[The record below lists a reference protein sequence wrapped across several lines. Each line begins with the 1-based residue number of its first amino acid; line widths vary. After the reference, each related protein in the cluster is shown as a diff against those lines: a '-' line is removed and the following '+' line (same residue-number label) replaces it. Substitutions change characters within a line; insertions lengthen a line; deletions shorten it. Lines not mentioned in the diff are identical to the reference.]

1 MGDMVKVKYIERP
14 KLTNRERVLFLDF
27 LKGMRITIK
36 NFFRKTVTTYY
47 PFEKITPPKR
57 FRGTHAHRVKN
68 GKEPPSFKVIEK
80 FMDIK
85 DGESRCVACY
95 MCQQACPVP
104 ELFKIE
110 AVQTLDGKKRV
121 VRFDMNLLN
130 CMYCG
135 LCTEA
140 CPVDCLIMTDIY
152 ETASYHRA
160 GCVTHMKDMCERAVD
175 FDRRRYDEPDRI
187 WIDDEERS
195 KLWGQ
200 IKWS

>member
-1 MGDMVKVKYIERP
+1 MAVKVKYVERP
-14 KLTNRERVLFLDF
+14 QLTNRERILFIDF
-27 LKGMRITIK
+27 IKGMGITIK
-36 NFFRKTVTTYY
+36 NFFRKTITTAY
-47 PFEKITPPKR
+47 PFEKLTPPIR
-57 FRGTHAHRVKN
+57 FRGTHAHRVKD
-68 GKEPPSFKVIEK
+68 GKEPPSFKVLER
-80 FMDIK
+80 FMDIQE
-85 DGESRCVACY
+85 GESRCVGCY

-104 ELFKIE
+104 ELFNI
-110 AVQTLDGKKRV
+110 QTTQTEDGKKKV
-121 VRFDMNLLN
+121 IRFDMNLLN

-160 GCVTHMKDMCERAVD
+160 GTVIHMEDMTKRAVD
-175 FDRRRYDEPDRI
+175 FDTRRGNEPDRI
-187 WIDDEERS
+187 WIDDEQRS

>member
-1 MGDMVKVKYIERP
+1 MVKIKYVERP
-14 KLTNRERVLFLDF
+14 ELTNRERIFFVDF
-27 LKGMRITIK
+27 IKGMRVTFR
-36 NFFRKTVTTYY
+36 NLLRKTVTTAF
-47 PFEKITPPKR
+47 PFEKLTPPKR

-80 FMDIK
+80 FMDI
-85 DGESRCVACY
+85 DTGESRCVACY
-95 MCQQACPVP
+95 MCMQACPVP
-104 ELFKIE
+104 FLFNIE
-110 AVQTLDGKKRV
+110 AVQLPDGRKKV

-160 GCVTHMKDMCERAVD
+160 SCVLHIDDMAKRGID

-187 WIDDEERS
+187 WIDDDQRS
-195 KLWGQ
+195 KLWVQ

>member
-1 MGDMVKVKYIERP
+1 MVRVKYVERP
-14 KLTNRERVLFLDF
+14 DLTNTERIFFVDF
-27 LKGMRITIK
+27 IKGMKITIK
-36 NFFRKTVTTYY
+36 NFFRKTITTAY
-47 PFEKITPPKR
+47 PFEKLTPPKR
-57 FRGTHAHRVKN
+57 FRGAHGHRVKN
-68 GKEPPSFKVIEK
+68 GKEPPSFKVLEK
-80 FMDIK
+80 FMEINE
-85 DGESRCVACY
+85 GESRCVACY

-110 AVQTLDGKKRV
+110 AVQLPNGKKKV
-121 VRFDMNLLN
+121 LRFDMNLMN

-140 CPVDCLIMTDIY
+140 CPVDCIIHTDIY
-152 ETASYHRA
+152 ETATYHRA
-160 GCVTHMKDMCERAVD
+160 GGVAHLEDLSKRAED
-175 FDRRRYDEPDRI
+175 FDRRRFNEPDRI

>member
-1 MGDMVKVKYIERP
+1 MVKIKYIERP
-14 KLTNRERVLFLDF
+14 GLTNRERVFFTDF
-27 LKGMRITIK
+27 INGMKITIR
-36 NFFRKTVTTYY
+36 NFFRKTITTAY
-47 PFEKITPPKR
+47 PFEKLTPPKR
-57 FRGTHAHRVKN
+57 FRGTHGHRVKD
-68 GKEPPSFKVIEK
+68 GREPPSFKVLEK

-85 DGESRCVACY
+85 EGESRCVACY

-104 ELFKIE
+104 ELFRIE
-110 AVQTLDGKKRV
+110 AVQTEEGKKKV

-152 ETASYHRA
+152 ETATYRRS
-160 GCVTHMKDMCERAVD
+160 GGVIHMDDMTERAVD
-175 FDRRRYDEPDRI
+175 FDRRRYNEPDRI

>member
-1 MGDMVKVKYIERP
+1 MGDMVKIKYVERQR
-14 KLTNRERVLFLDF
+14 LTNKELILFLDF
-27 LKGMRITIK
+27 LKGMRVTIK
-36 NFFRKTVTTYY
+36 KLFRKTITTYY

-68 GKEPPSFKVIEK
+68 GNEPPSFKVIEK

-85 DGESRCVACY
+85 EGESRCVACY

-160 GCVTHMKDMCERAVD
+160 SCVTHMKDMCERAVD

>member
-1 MGDMVKVKYIERP
+1 MVRVKYVERP
-14 KLTNRERVLFLDF
+14 QLTNTERILFIDF
-27 LKGMRITIK
+27 IKGMKVTIK
-36 NFFRKTVTTYY
+36 NFFKKTITTAY
-47 PFEKITPPKR
+47 PFEKLTPPKR
-57 FRGTHAHRVKN
+57 FRGTHGHRVKD
-68 GKEPPSFKVIEK
+68 GKEPPSFKVLSK
-80 FMDIK
+80 FMEIE

-110 AVQTLDGKKRV
+110 AVQLPNGKKKV
-121 VRFDMNLLN
+121 VRFDMNLMN

-140 CPVDCLIMTDIY
+140 CPVDCIIHTDIY

-160 GCVTHMKDMCERAVD
+160 SGVAHLSDLTERAKD
-175 FDRRRYDEPDRI
+175 FDRRRFSEPDRI
-187 WIDDEERS
+187 WIDDNQRS

>member
-1 MGDMVKVKYIERP
+1 MVRVKYVERP
-14 KLTNRERVLFLDF
+14 ELTNRERVFFLDF
-27 LKGMRITIK
+27 IKGMRITIK
-36 NFFRKTVTTYY
+36 NFFKKTITTAY
-47 PFEKITPPKR
+47 PFEKLTPPKR
-57 FRGTHAHRVKN
+57 FKGTHGHRIKD
-68 GKEPPSFKVIEK
+68 GKEPPSFKVLEK
-80 FMDIK
+80 FMEIK

-110 AVQTLDGKKRV
+110 AVQLPNGKKKV
-121 VRFDMNLLN
+121 IRFDMNLMH

-140 CPVDCLIMTDIY
+140 CPVDCIIHTDIY
-152 ETASYHRA
+152 ETACYHRA
-160 GCVTHMKDMCERAVD
+160 GGVAHIEDLTERAVD
-175 FDRRRYDEPDRI
+175 FDKRRKNEPDRI
-187 WIDDEERS
+187 WIDDIERS

>member
-1 MGDMVKVKYIERP
+1 M
-14 KLTNRERVLFLDF
+14 
-27 LKGMRITIK
+27 
-36 NFFRKTVTTYY
+36 
-47 PFEKITPPKR
+47 
-57 FRGTHAHRVKN
+57 
-68 GKEPPSFKVIEK
+68 
-80 FMDIK
+80 
-85 DGESRCVACY
+85 
-95 MCQQACPVP
+95 P

-110 AVQTLDGKKRV
+110 AVQTPEGKKRV
-121 VRFDMNLLN
+121 TRFDMNLLN

-160 GCVTHMKDMCERAVD
+160 GTVLHLDDMARRAVD
-175 FDRRRYDEPDRI
+175 FDSRRFDEPDRI
-187 WIDDEERS
+187 WIDDQERS

>member
-1 MGDMVKVKYIERP
+1 MGDMVKIKYIERP
-14 KLTNRERVLFLDF
+14 ELTNRERVLFLDF

-110 AVQTLDGKKRV
+110 AIQTPEGKKRV
-121 VRFDMNLLN
+121 IRFDMNLLN

-160 GCVTHMKDMCERAVD
+160 GCVTHMKDMCERAED
-175 FDRRRYDEPDRI
+175 FDKRRYDEPDRI

>member
-1 MGDMVKVKYIERP
+1 MVKIKYIDRP
-14 KLTNRERVLFLDF
+14 GLTNRERVLFVDF
-27 LKGMRITIK
+27 IKGMRVTLK
-36 NFFRKTVTTYY
+36 NFLRKTVTTYY
-47 PFEKITPPKR
+47 PFEKLIPPKR

-68 GKEPPSFKVIEK
+68 GKEPPSFKVLEK

-85 DGESRCVACY
+85 EGESRCVGCF

-110 AVQTLDGKKRV
+110 AVQTPEGKKKV

-160 GCVTHMKDMCERAVD
+160 GTVIHIDDMTRRAVD
-175 FDRRRYDEPDRI
+175 FD
-187 WIDDEERS
+187 S
-195 KLWGQ
+195 K
-200 IKWS
+200 KV

>member
-1 MGDMVKVKYIERP
+1 MVRIKYVERP
-14 KLTNRERVLFLDF
+14 GLSNTERLFFLDF
-27 LKGMRITIK
+27 IKGMKITIK
-36 NFFRKTVTTYY
+36 NFFRKTVTTAY
-47 PFEKITPPKR
+47 PFEKLTPPKR
-57 FRGTHAHRVKN
+57 FRGAHGHRVKN
-68 GKEPPSFKVIEK
+68 GKEPPSFKVLEK
-80 FMDIK
+80 FMDINE
-85 DGESRCVACY
+85 GESRCVACY

-110 AVQTLDGKKRV
+110 AVQLPDGRKRV
-121 VRFDMNLLN
+121 VRFDMNLMN

-140 CPVDCLIMTDIY
+140 CPVDCIIHTDIY
-152 ETASYHRA
+152 ETATYHRA
-160 GCVTHMKDMCERAVD
+160 GGVAHLKDLSERAKD
-175 FDRRRYDEPDRI
+175 FDRRRFNEPDRI